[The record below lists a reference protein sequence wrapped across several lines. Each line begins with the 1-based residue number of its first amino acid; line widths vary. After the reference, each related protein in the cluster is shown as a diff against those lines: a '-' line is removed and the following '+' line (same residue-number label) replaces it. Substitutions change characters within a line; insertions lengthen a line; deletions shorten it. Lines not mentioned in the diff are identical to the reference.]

1 MLVKNV
7 SSRPHWVGN
16 VLIAPTETKEI
27 GDEWAN
33 SINAEELIAVAEEK
47 EVKKYKKTKEV
58 VDVVEE
64 APTETGEATE

>member
-1 MLVKNV
+1 MLVKNI
-7 SSRPHWVGN
+7 SARPHWVGN

-47 EVKKYKKTKEV
+47 EVKKSKKTKEV
-58 VDVVEE
+58 AED